1 MESLCAGIDQY
12 FAGLSIDVVFLKV
25 LISAFLSGLL
35 GLERTQK
42 RRPAGARTY
51 MLVSLGATLVSM
63 LGIYIQEYMGGT
75 DPSRLGA
82 QVISGIGFLGA
93 GTIIFNGYHQI
104 KGLTT
109 AAGLWVS
116 ACIGLCV
123 GAGFITGAV
132 LVGIAILCI
141 LYILGKIESTYF
153 AISRRIQIM
162 IVFNK
167 AIDMAEF
174 FDKMKCYG
182 DYKIM
187 DFDTFHNS
195 GDEGFLIYIMVKTQ
209 PKEERLKLI
218 SNIKKIAGVQ
228 YVEII

>member
-1 MESLCAGIDQY
+1 MPDYFFRIPEGLTGGIWE
-12 FAGLSIDVVFLKV
+12 IFLR
-25 LISAFLSGLL
+25 LALAFMSGFII
-35 GLERTQK
+35 GLERESHKQ
-42 RRPAGARTY
+42 PAGMRTHA
-51 MLVSLGATLVSM
+51 LICGVSALLMIISMTMPFVSDKA
-63 LGIYIQEYMGGT
+63 G
-75 DPSRLGA
+75 DPGRIAA
-82 QVISGIGFLGA
+82 QVVSGIGFLGA

-141 LYILGKIESTYF
+141 LYLLGKIESTYF
-153 AISRRIQIM
+153 STSRRIQIM

-218 SNIKKIAGVQ
+218 SNIKKISGVQ